1 MPNKKNERR
10 WAYILP
16 NTFTALN
23 LACGFGSILLTMNNQ
38 LYYACLVI
46 GVGTLFDSVDGRIAR
61 MTGTQSAFGE
71 QFDSM
76 SDLIT
81 FGTAPAILVYQ
92 QFLVH
97 YGRLG
102 MMVSFAFTLCAA
114 LRLAR
119 FNVNIERIHTDY
131 FQGLPV
137 PGSALALIGFYLFS
151 RELGHPDFLKP
162 LSLVYFFFYSILM
175 ISNVP
180 FPAFKKSEWVKGQKK
195 YVLMGIL
202 GVLAS
207 LFVYGE
213 IVIGI
218 LISVYV
224 IGSIIY
230 FLTHR
235 GRFQDIFNW
244 EEDAEDKEEGTTI

>member
-1 MPNKKNERR
+1 MLKENRR

-23 LACGFGSILLTMNNQ
+23 LACGFGAIILAFNSKFYM
-38 LYYACLVI
+38 ACTVL
-46 GVGTLFDSVDGRIAR
+46 GLGALFDSVDGRVAR

-76 SDLIT
+76 SDLIS
-81 FGTAPAILVYQ
+81 FGMAPALIMYLN
-92 QFLVH
+92 FLVDFN
-97 YGRLG
+97 RLG
-102 MMVSFAFTLCAA
+102 MVVAFCYVLCAA
-114 LRLAR
+114 MRLAR
-119 FNVNIERIHTDY
+119 FNVNIDKIHSDY

-137 PGSALALIGFYLFS
+137 PGAAIALCGYVLFAHEIGNPDILNYIGLFYI
-151 RELGHPDFLKP
+151 
-162 LSLVYFFFYSILM
+162 FFYSALM
-175 ISNVP
+175 ISNIP
-180 FPAFKKSEWVKGQKK
+180 FPAFKKSEWVKLHKK
-195 YVLMGIL
+195 YVLIVIFL
-202 GVLAS
+202 TLS
-207 LFVYGE
+207 LLFVYGE

-218 LISVYV
+218 IITTYV

-244 EEDAEDKEEGTTI
+244 DEEAE